1 MLTCDQQAWRQDR
14 MDIAGNM
21 FTKCEQLKCSL
32 TPSTAESLADLFYE
46 MGKGM
51 LSKHK
56 YEPAAQWLTRAFD
69 VLGEQDIEVLSP
81 EAGELRLSIML
92 SIGMGGLLSTLDFAK
107 R

>member
-1 MLTCDQQAWRQDR
+1 
-14 MDIAGNM
+14 MDIAENM
-21 FTKCEQLKCSL
+21 FTKCRRLTCSL

-69 VLGEQDIEVLSP
+69 VLAELDIEVLSP

-92 SIGMGGLLSTLDFAK
+92 SIGIGGLHVHS
-107 R
+107 